1 MFDKSAIDT
10 LAQATAINQASATV
24 VMALDDTNG
33 AAALPD
39 NFALHDLE
47 KFMPTRRRARGAM
60 STSSVSDFAAY
71 VGQHAQTGSTVFVSH
86 KVMAAVAVLDLGT
99 TDAPGHAEHRATI
112 TPDMTAAYTAM
123 RNIAQGR
130 ALEQGTVA
138 EFLEDWA
145 PHIKCADEA
154 GPIVL
159 KHAVAAV
166 RKITVEGLRKVE
178 ASEEQLSAS
187 KSSFESVKATSTQ
200 PLPTLIE
207 FRCVPYHG
215 FTERTFSL
223 RLGIRTTD
231 KPAITLRIINSEL
244 HDEEMA
250 QELANRVKLAVSS
263 ELGEV
268 QCPVLIGE
276 YASK

>member
-10 LAQATAINQASATV
+10 LAKADAIDQASKSV
-24 VMALDDTNG
+24 SRALSSNNG
-33 AAALPD
+33 AAALPSE
-39 NFALHDLE
+39 FQLHDLE
-47 KFMPTRRRARGAM
+47 KFMPHRRRVRGSM
-60 STSSVSDFAAY
+60 ETSSVTDFAAY
-71 VGQHAQTGSTVFVSH
+71 VGQHAQAGSTVFVSH
-86 KVMAAVAVLDLGT
+86 KTMSAVAVLDLGT
-99 TDAPGHAEHRATI
+99 TDHPGHAEHRATI
-112 TPDMTAAYTAM
+112 KPDMTAAYASLRNTA
-123 RNIAQGR
+123 NGR
-130 ALEQGTVA
+130 ALEQSTVA

-145 PHIKCADEA
+145 PHIKCADDQ
-154 GPIVL
+154 GPIAV

-215 FTERTFSL
+215 FTERTFAL

-231 KPAITLRIINSEL
+231 KPAITLRVVNSEL
-244 HDEEMA
+244 HDEEMS
-250 QELANRVKLAVSS
+250 QELANRVTLAVSS
-263 ELGEV
+263 VTGDESCL
-268 QCPVLIGE
+268 VLIGE
-276 YASK
+276 YTAR